1 MGVAPLVFL
10 AEKLKEMQNAKCKM
24 QNIVLLGARTKE
36 EILCESEF
44 KKMGYKV
51 QVATEDGSQGFK
63 GTVITLL
70 KNLLSTIN
78 HQPSTNIYA
87 CGPHSMLL
95 EISKILEKYPQ
106 INCQASFEQFMG
118 CGIGACCGCSIETK
132 SGYKK
137 VCKDGPVFNLREIW

>member
-1 MGVAPLVFL
+1 
-10 AEKLKEMQNAKCKM
+10 
-24 QNIVLLGARTKE
+24 
-36 EILCESEF
+36 
-44 KKMGYKV
+44 
-51 QVATEDGSQGFK
+51 
-63 GTVITLL
+63 
-70 KNLLSTIN
+70 NLLSTIPAQGWSASGGN
-78 HQPSTNIYA
+78 HQLSTNIYA
-87 CGPHSMLL
+87 CGPNPMLL